1 MHRHISEQYDIEL
14 SRLRDRLMEM
24 GGLVEQQVDQA
35 CSSLVNHDIRLAE
48 EVRDVEA
55 RLNQM
60 EVELD
65 DECVGIIARRQPTAG
80 DLRAVVSVMKL
91 ITDLERIGDEADR
104 VAKMALSLA
113 AFETP
118 PDQYSGFRKMHQMV
132 CRALSHALDAFAR
145 LDVES
150 SLRVIEEDSDIDRVY
165 NQLVRECIDGMQ
177 STPEAAEHLVGLM
190 WATRALE
197 RIGDHAK
204 NISEYVIYQVKGKDV
219 RHNDDLSVD
228 ESDENTGASNA

>member
-14 SRLRDRLMEM
+14 SQLRDRLMEM
-24 GGLVEQQVDQA
+24 GGLVEQQVDQS
-35 CSSLVNHDIRLAE
+35 CNSLINHDAKLAD
-48 EVRDVEA
+48 EVRKVES

-65 DECVGIIARRQPTAG
+65 DECVGIIAKRQPTAG

-104 VAKMALSLA
+104 IAKMAISLTP
-113 AFETP
+113 FETP
-118 PDQYSGFRKMHQMV
+118 SDRYAGFRDMHQKV
-132 CRALSHALDAFAR
+132 THGLSRALDAFAR
-145 LDVES
+145 LDVETA
-150 SLRVIEEDSDIDRVY
+150 LRVIEEDNDIDDAY
-165 NQLVRECIDGMQ
+165 DALVRTCINEMQ
-177 STPEAAEHLVGLM
+177 QLPEEAEHYVGLM
-190 WATRALE
+190 WAARALE

-219 RHNDDLSVD
+219 RHVDDV
-228 ESDENTGASNA
+228 EEEAGQ

>member
-1 MHRHISEQYDIEL
+1 MNKHISEQYDIEL
-14 SRLRDRLMEM
+14 ANLRELLMEM
-24 GGLVEQQVDQA
+24 GGLVEQQVNKA
-35 CSSLVNHDIRLAE
+35 CTALVSHDIHLAE
-48 EVRDVEA
+48 EVRDQEM

-80 DLRAVVSVMKL
+80 DLRQVVSVMKL

-104 VAKMALSLA
+104 VAKMTMNLSRYDV
-113 AFETP
+113 P
-118 PDQYSGFRKMHQMV
+118 SDQYRDFRNLHTAVLRQ
-132 CRALSHALDAFAR
+132 LSQALDAFAR

-150 SLRVIEEDSDIDRVY
+150 ALRVISADEEIDSDYHEITRRC
-165 NQLVRECIDGMQ
+165 VRSMQ
-177 STPEAAEHLVGLM
+177 SKPEEAEHIVNVL
-190 WATRALE
+190 WAARALE

-219 RHNDDLSVD
+219 RHTS
-228 ESDENTGASNA
+228 

>member
-14 SRLRDRLMEM
+14 AQLRDRLMEM
-24 GGLVEQQVDQA
+24 GGLVEQQVNRA
-35 CSSLVNHDIRLAE
+35 CTSLINHDVRLAE
-48 EVRDVEA
+48 EVRSVES

-65 DECVGIIARRQPTAG
+65 DECVGIIAKRQPTAG

-104 VAKMALSLA
+104 IAKMAISFTP
-113 AFETP
+113 FETP
-118 PDQYSGFRKMHQMV
+118 TDRYAGFRDMHHKV
-132 CRALSHALDAFAR
+132 THALTHALDGFAR
-145 LDVES
+145 LDVEAA
-150 SLRVIEEDSDIDRVY
+150 LRVIEEDSDIDNAY
-165 NQLVRECIDGMQ
+165 GALVRECIEAMQ
-177 STPEAAEHLVGLM
+177 SSPDEAEHLVGLM
-190 WATRALE
+190 WAARALE

-219 RHNDDLSVD
+219 RHVD
-228 ESDENTGASNA
+228 EIEVEDRGSS